1 MQNALAAARVRQQR
15 HTVTATPVRSQALDS
30 LRSSPAAAS
39 LASTQVEETPNTE
52 PRARVP
58 GKRYEQSTPLP
69 ADTPVPTP
77 GPKHQKGVAG
87 EMCKRTL
94 FGSSLVCLYDTD
106 RCVMSSGYVKVMI
119 IT

>member
-30 LRSSPAAAS
+30 LRST